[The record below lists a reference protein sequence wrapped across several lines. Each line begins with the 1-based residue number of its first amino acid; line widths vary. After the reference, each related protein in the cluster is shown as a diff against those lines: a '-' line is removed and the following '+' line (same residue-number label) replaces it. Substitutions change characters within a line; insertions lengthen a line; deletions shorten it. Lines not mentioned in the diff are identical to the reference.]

1 MINSF
6 LRHFLRTYFGFSKR
20 ESRGFL
26 FVFPMLIILYLLP
39 MVLEKIMS
47 AKHEKEFQKYLVEA
61 ESALNFISPLPS
73 TPWKQVDSILQERK
87 DTSIQDDKV
96 PKRLERLQAPT
107 LNRVAFHET
116 DSVLLQMISG
126 VGPVLSSR
134 IVKFRESMGGFH
146 QPEQIL
152 EVYGLTPEVAER
164 IYRTFPFEPIVTQKI
179 PLNSADAKLL
189 SQHPYI
195 SAGEAKVIVAY
206 RQQHGPFKQVSDLLN
221 IKVFNQAWVDRIIPY
236 LEW

>member
-1 MINSF
+1 MMYSF
-6 LRHFLRTYFGFSKR
+6 LRHFFRNYFGFSKR

-26 FVFPMLIILYLLP
+26 FVFPLLILLYMLP

-47 AKHEKEFQKYLVEA
+47 ANHEKEYHEYLVEA
-61 ESALNFISPLPS
+61 ETALNLISPPPS
-73 TPWKQVDSILQERK
+73 MPRKQADSILQEKK
-87 DTSIQDDKV
+87 DSSIQADKV
-96 PKRLERLQAPT
+96 PKKMERLQAPA
-107 LNRVAFHET
+107 LNKVAFHET

-134 IVKFRESMGGFH
+134 IVKFRESMGGFY

-164 IYRTFPFEPIVTQKI
+164 IYRTFPFEPIVTKKI
-179 PLNSADAKLL
+179 PLNSGDAKSL
-189 SQHPYI
+189 STHPYI

-206 RQQHGPFKQVSDLLN
+206 RQQHGPYKQALDLLK